1 MPTGPSVSVLPGEPE
16 QVRRTAYQT
25 FLSAFVVA
33 ALVLVTPA
41 GVPARA
47 AHAASDEAKVVIV
60 VGPTGSA
67 TADYIADARKA
78 AAAARTWTSNVVEI
92 YSPVATWEAVSAALQ
107 GASIVVYM
115 GHGNG
120 FPNPRAK
127 SLDGSTMDGMGLD
140 PPPGNAKSGS
150 TRYYGEDLIAAS
162 IRLAPSALVFL
173 GHLCYA
179 AGSSEP
185 GDPDPSPAVAR
196 GRADG
201 FAAGWMKAGA
211 GAVVADAWYGS
222 AAVLIDGLFSSA
234 APVEDLWRALP
245 SANGA
250 EYAQPSTRTPGAI
263 LRLDPAGTKYWR
275 SIASM
280 PGLTAADIVG
290 GRAGD
295 TGTAPVTL
303 QIPGA
308 AEVGAAGA
316 PVYASATA
324 AADAPAIVL
333 PPGTR
338 VCVIRDAGTPKSG
351 PLAGRATVEIRS
363 LDGSATGVVPADALL
378 PRDSRPPAAY
388 QVAGAVAGISP
399 NGDGVDDALALAGRL
414 TEPSTWNATIG
425 APGGPTLLASG
436 GAGDAFA
443 VSWDGTV
450 GGVPVPDGSYTVAV
464 RATDAWGNA
473 ATVLSLTVRV
483 DRTPPT
489 LVATI
494 PATPTTISPDGDG
507 VSDTLRTAYR
517 ASEAG
522 TLAISVRDAIG
533 TVVDASEVPNP
544 AGSSAIIW
552 DGRGPNGAPLPDGT
566 YTYQVAPRD
575 AAGNV
580 GSSIT
585 RTVVISTTIGW
596 VRSTATVID
605 PTTPSAVVRDV
616 ALSFTLAHAA
626 TVTWSMADARGRSI
640 RFFAKAQPMAP
651 GPLAVT
657 WDGRDDAGALVP
669 AGTYTMVLR
678 AEDGVTHAVAR
689 TTVGVGP
696 FRVVTSPAIPV
707 HGKVATFTVTTALPL
722 DGAPSVRITLP
733 GAGTIA
739 VPVTRVDGATW
750 RGKLKLAAGARA
762 GTATLVVAA
771 TDATGAAVSSTS
783 RVVVK

>member
-1 MPTGPSVSVLPGEPE
+1 M
-16 QVRRTAYQT
+16 RRTAYQT
-25 FLSAFVVA
+25 LLSAFVVA
-33 ALVLVTPA
+33 ALVLAAPA
-41 GVPARA
+41 GVPVRA
-47 AHAASDEAKVVIV
+47 AHAASGEAKVVIV

-92 YSPVATWEAVSAALQ
+92 YSPVATWSAVSAALQ

-115 GHGNG
+115 GHGYG

-127 SLDGSTMDGMGLD
+127 TFDGSAMDGMGLD

-150 TRYYGEDLIAAS
+150 TKYYGEDIIAGS
-162 IRLAPSALVFL
+162 IRLAPSALVLL

-185 GDPDPSPAVAR
+185 GDPDPGPAMAR
-196 GRADG
+196 ERADN

-211 GAVVADAWYGS
+211 GGVVADAWYG
-222 AAVLIDGLFSSA
+222 AAATFIDGLFSSA

-250 EYAQPSTRTPGAI
+250 EDAAPSTRTPGAI

-275 SIASM
+275 SITSM
-280 PGLTAADIVG
+280 PGLTSADVVG

-295 TGTAPVTL
+295 TGSSPATL

-316 PVYASATA
+316 PMYATAAA
-324 AADAPAIVL
+324 AADAPVTVL

-338 VCVIRDAGTPKSG
+338 VRVIRDAGTPTSG

-363 LDGSATGVVPADALL
+363 LDGSATGVVPVEALL
-378 PRDSRPPAAY
+378 PRDSRPPSAY
-388 QVAGAVAGISP
+388 QVDGVVAGISP
-399 NGDGVDDALALAGRL
+399 NGDGVGDTLALSGRL
-414 TEPSTWNATIG
+414 TEPSTWSATIDAPDG
-425 APGGPTLLASG
+425 ATLVTSG
-436 GAGDAFA
+436 GEGDAFA
-443 VSWDGTV
+443 VTWDGTAN
-450 GGVPVPDGSYTVAV
+450 GIPVADGTYTVAV

-483 DRTPPT
+483 DRTPPALAVT
-489 LVATI
+489 VSK
-494 PATPTTISPDGDG
+494 TPTTISPDGDG
-507 VSDTLRTAYR
+507 VADTLRTAYR

-522 TLAISVRDAIG
+522 TLAITVRDITG
-533 TVVDASEVPNP
+533 TVVDTSEVANP
-544 AGSSAIIW
+544 AGSSAVIW
-552 DGRGPNGAPLPDGT
+552 DGRGPNGALLPDGT
-566 YTYQVAPRD
+566 YTYQIVPRD
-575 AAGNV
+575 PAGNV
-580 GSSIT
+580 GSPVA
-585 RTVVISTTIGW
+585 RTVVISTTVGW

-640 RFFAKAQPMAP
+640 RFFAKGQPMAP
-651 GPLAVT
+651 GPQAAT
-657 WDGRDDAGALVP
+657 WDGRDDTGALVP

-696 FRVVTSPAIPV
+696 FRVVTSPTIPV

-722 DGAPSVRITLP
+722 AGAPSVRITLP

-739 VPVTRVDGATW
+739 VPVMRVDGATW
-750 RGKLKLAAGARA
+750 SGKLKLSAGTRA
-762 GTATLVVAA
+762 GTATIAVAG
-771 TDATGAAVSSTS
+771 TDATGAAVSSSS
-783 RVVVK
+783 RVAVK